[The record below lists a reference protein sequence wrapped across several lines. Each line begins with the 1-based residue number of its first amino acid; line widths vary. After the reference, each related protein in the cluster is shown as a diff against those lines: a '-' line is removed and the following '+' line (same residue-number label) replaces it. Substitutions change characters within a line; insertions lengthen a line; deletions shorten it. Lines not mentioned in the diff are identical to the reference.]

1 MILTETKQVCA
12 DIFCNSNA
20 RLLRAT
26 LILRWSI
33 IMVQRVLINGRLI
46 AGNNNS

>member
-1 MILTETKQVCA
+1 MILTEMKQVCA

-46 AGNNNS
+46 AGNSNS